1 MNIWTNRLTEA
12 VTEWN
17 MVCESIHKPPDN
29 GSDSQMQQIAY
40 TTSEKARGFAW
51 LLGVTFVLWLALTSK
66 LDPSELIAGGAVCLM
81 VSSFGAHIYARLG
94 LPSIGIKRILYS
106 LAYVTVLFWEV
117 MRANVDVAYRVLHP
131 RMPIRPG
138 IVVIKTSLKSDI
150 AKLILANSITL
161 TPGTFTLD
169 VIGDELL
176 VHWINVKSEDI
187 DEATR
192 MIGRRFEKYLRV
204 IFA

>member
-1 MNIWTNRLTEA
+1 
-12 VTEWN
+12 
-17 MVCESIHKPPDN
+17 
-29 GSDSQMQQIAY
+29 MQRIVY
-40 TTSEKARGFAW
+40 TTSEKVKGFVW
-51 LLGVTFVLWLALTSK
+51 LLGVTFVLWLALNSK
-66 LDPSELIAGGAVCLM
+66 LDLSELIAGGAVCLI
-81 VSSFGAHIYARLG
+81 VSFFGARIYARLG
-94 LPSIGIKRILYS
+94 LPPIGIKRILY
-106 LAYVTVLFWEV
+106 LIVYVIVLFQEV
-117 MRANVDVAYRVLHP
+117 IRANFDVAYRVLHP
-131 RMPIRPG
+131 RMPIKPG

-204 IFA
+204 IYA